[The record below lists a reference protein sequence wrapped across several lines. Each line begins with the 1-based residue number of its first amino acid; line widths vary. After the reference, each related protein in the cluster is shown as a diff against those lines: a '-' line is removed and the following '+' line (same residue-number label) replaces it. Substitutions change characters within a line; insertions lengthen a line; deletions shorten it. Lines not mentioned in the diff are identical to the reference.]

1 MGYFPP
7 FRRDPRPIIVRH
19 PARRSRGSPETMRLL
34 LAAIGT
40 TLAAVIELSLVPY
53 ISIGIDCG
61 ATTNVAVCEAH
72 PHPVLVL
79 TVIWTIVAG
88 IEPGLMCAFLGGIVL
103 DLLAPRPLGTTA
115 FALLIAAGGAAAF
128 ARALV
133 RVRPLTP
140 VFAVPISSLVYSLVL
155 VGALTLLGTPLIVPD
170 PVGPLLPGVV
180 YDGVLGLLVGPLAVS
195 IRDRRVAEERV
206 DW

>member
-1 MGYFPP
+1 
-7 FRRDPRPIIVRH
+7 
-19 PARRSRGSPETMRLL
+19 MRLL
-34 LAAIGT
+34 FAAIGT

-53 ISIGIDCG
+53 LSIAG
-61 ATTNVAVCEAH
+61 AH

-88 IEPGLMCAFLGGIVL
+88 IEPGLVCAFLGGVML
-103 DLLAPRPLGTTA
+103 DILAPRPLGSTA
-115 FALLIAAGGAAAF
+115 FALLVAAGGAAAF

-133 RVRPLTP
+133 RVRPLSP
-140 VFAVPISSLVYSLVL
+140 VFAVPILSLAYSVVL
-155 VGALTLLGTPLIVPD
+155 VGALTLLGTSLVIPD

-180 YDGVLGLLVGPLAVS
+180 YDSVLGLLVGPLAVS
-195 IRDRRVAEERV
+195 IRDRRAAEERV

>member
-1 MGYFPP
+1 
-7 FRRDPRPIIVRH
+7 
-19 PARRSRGSPETMRLL
+19 MRLL

-40 TLAAVIELSLVPY
+40 TIAALLELSLVPHV
-53 ISIGIDCG
+53 SIG
-61 ATTNVAVCEAH
+61 AVH
-72 PHPVLVL
+72 PHPVLIV

-88 IEPGLMCAFLGGIVL
+88 LEPGLVCAFLGGLLL
-103 DLLAPRPLGTTA
+103 DLLAPRPLGSTA
-115 FALLIAAGGAAAF
+115 FALLIAAGGSAAT

-140 VFAVPISSLVYSLVL
+140 VFAVPIWSLVYSLVL
-155 VGALTLLGTPLIVPD
+155 YGALTLLGTPISVPD
-170 PVGPLLPGVV
+170 PVGPLLPGVI
-180 YDGVLGLLVGPLAVS
+180 YDGLLGLLVGPLAVS

>member
-1 MGYFPP
+1 MGYFRT
-7 FRRDPRPIIVRH
+7 FRRDPRSIIVRH
-19 PARRSRGSPETMRLL
+19 PARRTRGSLETMRLL

-40 TLAAVIELSLVPY
+40 TLAAVVELSLVPY
-53 ISIGIDCG
+53 ISIGD
-61 ATTNVAVCEAH
+61 VH

-79 TVIWTIVAG
+79 TVIWAIVAG
-88 IEPGLMCAFLGGIVL
+88 IEPGLVCAFIGGLVL
-103 DLLAPRPLGTTA
+103 DLLAPRPLGSTV
-115 FALLIAAGGAAAF
+115 FALLIATGGAAVF

-140 VFAVPISSLVYSLVL
+140 VFAVPISSAVYSLVL
-155 VGALTLLGTPLIVPD
+155 LGALSLLGTTILVSD
-170 PVGPLLPGVV
+170 PVGPLFWGVV

>member
-1 MGYFPP
+1 
-7 FRRDPRPIIVRH
+7 
-19 PARRSRGSPETMRLL
+19 MRLL

-40 TLAAVIELSLVPY
+40 TVAAVLELSLIPY
-53 ISIGIDCG
+53 VSIGG
-61 ATTNVAVCEAH
+61 AH

-88 IEPGLMCAFLGGIVL
+88 IEPGLVCAFLGGLVL
-103 DLLAPRPLGTTA
+103 DLLAPRPLGTTT
-115 FALLIAAGGAAAF
+115 FALLVAAGGAAVF
-128 ARALV
+128 ARALI

-140 VFAVPISSLVYSLVL
+140 VLAVPISSLVYSLVL
-155 VGALTLLGTPLIVPD
+155 FGALTFLGVTIAVSD
-170 PVGPLLPGVV
+170 PIGPLVPGVV

>member
-1 MGYFPP
+1 
-7 FRRDPRPIIVRH
+7 
-19 PARRSRGSPETMRLL
+19 MRLL

-53 ISIGIDCG
+53 VTIGVEIGDG
-61 ATTNVAVCEAH
+61 RTLGVH

-88 IEPGLMCAFLGGIVL
+88 VEPGLVCAFVGGLVL

-115 FALLIAAGGAAAF
+115 FSLLIAAGGAAAF

-140 VFAVPISSLVYSLVL
+140 VFAVPISSLAYSLVL
-155 VGALTLLGTPLIVPD
+155 TGALTLLGTPIVVPD

>member
-1 MGYFPP
+1 
-7 FRRDPRPIIVRH
+7 
-19 PARRSRGSPETMRLL
+19 MRFL

-40 TLAAVIELSLVPY
+40 TLAAVVELSLVPY
-53 ISIGIDCG
+53 LAIGD
-61 ATTNVAVCEAH
+61 VH

-88 IEPGLMCAFLGGIVL
+88 IEPGRVCAFLGGLML
-103 DLLAPRPLGTTA
+103 DLLAPRPLGSTA

-128 ARALV
+128 ARVLV
-133 RVRPLTP
+133 RIRPLTP
-140 VFAVPISSLVYSLVL
+140 VFAVPLLSLVFSLVL
-155 VGALTLLGTPLIVPD
+155 IGVLTLLGTTTAVAD
-170 PVGPLLPGVV
+170 PVWPLLRGVV
-180 YDGVLGLLVGPLAVS
+180 YDGILGLLVGPLAVS

>member
-1 MGYFPP
+1 
-7 FRRDPRPIIVRH
+7 
-19 PARRSRGSPETMRLL
+19 MRLL

-40 TLAAVIELSLVPY
+40 TLAAVLELSLVPY
-53 ISIGIDCG
+53 ISIGD
-61 ATTNVAVCEAH
+61 AH
-72 PHPVLVL
+72 PHPVLVV
-79 TVIWTIVAG
+79 TVIWVIVAG
-88 IEPGLMCAFLGGIVL
+88 VEPGLVCAFLGGLVL
-103 DLLAPRPLGTTA
+103 DLLAPRPLGSTV
-115 FALLIAAGGAAAF
+115 FALLIAVGGAALF

-155 VGALTLLGTPLIVPD
+155 LGALSLLGATVIPAD
-170 PVGPLLPGVV
+170 PVRPLLWGVV

>member
-1 MGYFPP
+1 
-7 FRRDPRPIIVRH
+7 
-19 PARRSRGSPETMRLL
+19 MRLL
-34 LAAIGT
+34 LAAVAT
-40 TLAAVIELSLVPY
+40 TLAAAVELSLVPY
-53 ISIGIDCG
+53 ISIG
-61 ATTNVAVCEAH
+61 EAH

-88 IEPGLMCAFLGGIVL
+88 VEPGLVCAFLGGVVL
-103 DLLAPRPLGTTA
+103 DLLAPRPLGSTA
-115 FALLIAAGGAAAF
+115 FALLIATGGAAVF

-155 VGALTLLGTPLIVPD
+155 VGALTLLGTISVPD

-180 YDGVLGLLVGPLAVS
+180 YDGVLGLLAGPLAVS

>member
-1 MGYFPP
+1 MGYFGP
-7 FRRDPRPIIVRH
+7 FWRDPRSSFVRH
-19 PARRSRGSPETMRLL
+19 PARAAAEVCPETMRLL

-40 TLAAVIELSLVPY
+40 TVAAVLELSLIPY
-53 ISIGIDCG
+53 VSIGG
-61 ATTNVAVCEAH
+61 AH
-72 PHPVLVL
+72 PYPVLVL

-88 IEPGLMCAFLGGIVL
+88 IEPGLVCAFLGGLVL
-103 DLLAPRPLGTTA
+103 DLLAPRPLGTTT
-115 FALLIAAGGAAAF
+115 FALLVAAGGAAVF
-128 ARALV
+128 ARALI

-140 VFAVPISSLVYSLVL
+140 VLAVPISSLVYSLVL
-155 VGALTLLGTPLIVPD
+155 FGALTFLGVTVAVSD
-170 PVGPLLPGVV
+170 PIGPLVPGVV

>member
-1 MGYFPP
+1 MGYFGT
-7 FRRDPRPIIVRH
+7 FRRDPRPILVRH
-19 PARRSRGSPETMRLL
+19 RRAAVRGSPETMRIL

-53 ISIGIDCG
+53 VSIGG
-61 ATTNVAVCEAH
+61 VH

-88 IEPGLMCAFLGGIVL
+88 VEPGLVCAFVGGLVL

-115 FALLIAAGGAAAF
+115 FSLLIAAGGAAGF

-155 VGALTLLGTPLIVPD
+155 TGALTLLGTPILAPD
-170 PVGPLLPGVV
+170 PIGPLLPGVV

>member
-1 MGYFPP
+1 
-7 FRRDPRPIIVRH
+7 
-19 PARRSRGSPETMRLL
+19 MRLL

-40 TLAAVIELSLVPY
+40 TIAAVIELSLVPHV
-53 ISIGIDCG
+53 SIGFDCG
-61 ATTNVAVCEAH
+61 ATTNVVQCEAH

-88 IEPGLMCAFLGGIVL
+88 IEPGLVCAFRGGRGL
-103 DLLAPRPLGTTA
+103 DLRAPRPVGTSA
-115 FALLIAAGGAAAF
+115 CALLIAAGGAAAF

-140 VFAVPISSLVYSLVL
+140 VFAVPLSSMVYSLVL
-155 VGALTLLGTPLIVPD
+155 TGVLTLLGTSIVVPD

>member
-1 MGYFPP
+1 
-7 FRRDPRPIIVRH
+7 
-19 PARRSRGSPETMRLL
+19 MRLL
-34 LAAIGT
+34 LAAIGAT
-40 TLAAVIELSLVPY
+40 VAAVLELSLVPY
-53 ISIGIDCG
+53 VSVG
-61 ATTNVAVCEAH
+61 AAH

-88 IEPGLMCAFLGGIVL
+88 IEPGLVCAFLGGLLL
-103 DLLAPRPLGTTA
+103 DFLAPRPLGSSA
-115 FALLIAAGGAAAF
+115 FSLLVAAGGAAVF
-128 ARALV
+128 ARSLV

-140 VFAVPISSLVYSLVL
+140 VVAVPILSLAYSLVL
-155 VGALTLLGTPLIVPD
+155 LGALTMLGTPVVVPD

-180 YDGVLGLLVGPLAVS
+180 YDGVLGLLIGPLAVS

>member
-1 MGYFPP
+1 
-7 FRRDPRPIIVRH
+7 
-19 PARRSRGSPETMRLL
+19 MRLV
-34 LAAIGT
+34 LAAIGAIA
-40 TLAAVIELSLVPY
+40 AAVLELSLVPY
-53 ISIGIDCG
+53 VSIG
-61 ATTNVAVCEAH
+61 TAH

-88 IEPGLMCAFLGGIVL
+88 LEPGLVCAFLGGLLL
-103 DLLAPRPLGTTA
+103 DFLAPRPLGSSV
-115 FALLIAAGGAAAF
+115 FALLITAGGAAAL
-128 ARALV
+128 ARSLV
-133 RVRPLTP
+133 RVRPITP
-140 VFAVPISSLVYSLVL
+140 VVAVPMLSLVYSLVL
-155 VGALTLLGTPLIVPD
+155 VGVLGLLGTALAVPD

>member
-1 MGYFPP
+1 MGYFGT
-7 FRRDPRPIIVRH
+7 FWRDPARSWCGIRRP
-19 PARRSRGSPETMRLL
+19 PCRGSPDTMRLL

-40 TLAAVIELSLVPY
+40 TLAAVIELSLAPY
-53 ISIGIDCG
+53 LS
-61 ATTNVAVCEAH
+61 VAGAH

-88 IEPGLMCAFLGGIVL
+88 IEPGLVCAFLGGLVL
-103 DLLAPRPLGTTA
+103 DLLAPRPLGSTA
-115 FALLIAAGGAAAF
+115 FALLIAAG
-128 ARALV
+128 V
-133 RVRPLTP
+133 IV
-140 VFAVPISSLVYSLVL
+140 SSVIYSLVL
-155 VGALTLLGTPLIVPD
+155 VGALTLMGVLLVQD

>member
-1 MGYFPP
+1 MGYFGT
-7 FRRDPRPIIVRH
+7 FWRDPRPILVRQ
-19 PARRSRGSPETMRLL
+19 PARRSRGSPDTMRLL

-53 ISIGIDCG
+53 VSIAG
-61 ATTNVAVCEAH
+61 AH

-88 IEPGLMCAFLGGIVL
+88 IEPGLICAFLGGLVL
-103 DLLAPRPLGTTA
+103 DLLAPRPLGSTA
-115 FALLIAAGGAAAF
+115 FALLIAAGGAALF

-140 VFAVPISSLVYSLVL
+140 VFAVPISSLIYSLVL
-155 VGALTLLGTPLIVPD
+155 VGVLTLMGVLLVQD

>member
-1 MGYFPP
+1 
-7 FRRDPRPIIVRH
+7 
-19 PARRSRGSPETMRLL
+19 MRFL
-34 LAAIGT
+34 LAAIAT

-53 ISIGIDCG
+53 LSVGDEYPL
-61 ATTNVAVCEAH
+61 AY

-88 IEPGLMCAFLGGIVL
+88 VEPGLVCAFLGGLVL
-103 DLLAPRPLGTTA
+103 DLLAPRPLGSTT
-115 FALLIAAGGAAAF
+115 FALLIATGGAAVF

-140 VFAVPISSLVYSLVL
+140 VFAVPISSFVYSLAL
-155 VGALTLLGTPLIVPD
+155 VGALTLLGVRMNVPD
-170 PVGPLLPGVV
+170 PVWPLLPGVV
-180 YDGVLGLLVGPLAVS
+180 YDGILGLLVGPLAVS

>member
-1 MGYFPP
+1 MGYFRT
-7 FRRDPRPIIVRH
+7 FRRDPRPILVRH

-40 TLAAVIELSLVPY
+40 TLAAVLELSLVPY
-53 ISIGIDCG
+53 VSIG
-61 ATTNVAVCEAH
+61 EAH

-79 TVIWTIVAG
+79 TVIWVIVAG
-88 IEPGLMCAFLGGIVL
+88 IEPGLVCAFLGGLVL
-103 DLLAPRPLGTTA
+103 DLLAPRPLGSTV
-115 FALLIAAGGAAAF
+115 FSLLIAAGGAALF

-155 VGALTLLGTPLIVPD
+155 LGALSLLGTTVLPAD
-170 PVGPLLPGVV
+170 PVRPLLWGVV
-180 YDGVLGLLVGPLAVS
+180 YDGVLGLLMGPLAVS

>member
-1 MGYFPP
+1 
-7 FRRDPRPIIVRH
+7 
-19 PARRSRGSPETMRLL
+19 MRLL

-40 TLAAVIELSLVPY
+40 TLAAVLELSLVPY
-53 ISIGIDCG
+53 ISIGD
-61 ATTNVAVCEAH
+61 AH

-79 TVIWTIVAG
+79 TVIWVIVAG
-88 IEPGLMCAFLGGIVL
+88 IEPGLVCAFLGGLVL
-103 DLLAPRPLGTTA
+103 DLLAPRPLGSTV
-115 FALLIAAGGAAAF
+115 FALLIAAGGAALF

-155 VGALTLLGTPLIVPD
+155 LGALSLLGATVFPAD
-170 PVGPLLPGVV
+170 PVRPLLWGVV

-195 IRDRRVAEERV
+195 IRDRRVAEERM